1 MVVIL
6 FSFYLCFY
14 ILIFS
19 KILLSENVKV
29 DKFGFFKE
37 NSMVVQNM
45 FLIYLFFFVMCS
57 LYIVL
62 YAYDF
67 IGFINAV
74 NYDLNFNDIWY
85 FCWISTFLNYLFYS
99 FCLLKKLGSYDI
111 SYKYQFYFLTFL
123 VVVVLFEYRLC
134 VFCFFIFLFSLEII
148 YIFIFYRSEKLGLTG
163 EYPIPYTKRFRNFF
177 KKKN

>member
-1 MVVIL
+1 MQIYLICIFLVFGGICYGFILSIRYNIFIIRIEMVVIL

-37 NSMVVQNM
+37 YSMVVQNM

-67 IGFINAV
+67 
-74 NYDLNFNDIWY
+74 
-85 FCWISTFLNYLFYS
+85 
-99 FCLLKKLGSYDI
+99 
-111 SYKYQFYFLTFL
+111 
-123 VVVVLFEYRLC
+123 
-134 VFCFFIFLFSLEII
+134 
-148 YIFIFYRSEKLGLTG
+148 
-163 EYPIPYTKRFRNFF
+163 
-177 KKKN
+177 